1 MPIHIALC
9 HTPSPHPYN
18 SPMGMGPLSALA
30 THFDLSTGHRET
42 GKGGLPRPSP
52 DSRRPF
58 PHRRRPGHHR
68 PHRLL
73 LGRRLGNVQRRV
85 LILLD
90 TRTSAPP
97 TDPIARYQADFAS
110 RAEWLALLP
119 YQGITLMMVGVGL
132 LLWRWVAAVRLR
144 MTVSALILP
153 SLRSMENLDRAE
165 SGTSASGGSAS
176 GGEPNHR

>member
-1 MPIHIALC
+1 MISQPAIEKLEKEAFR
-9 HTPSPHPYN
+9 
-18 SPMGMGPLSALA
+18 GPLLTLAALFLIA
-30 THFDLSTGHRET
+30 AGLAIIGLTVFFWVDASET
-42 GKGGLPRPSP
+42 S
-52 DSRRPF
+52 
-58 PHRRRPGHHR
+58 
-68 PHRLL
+68 
-73 LGRRLGNVQRRV
+73 NVV
-85 LILLD
+85 YSSSLE

-97 TDPIARYQADFAS
+97 TDPIARYQVDFAS

-153 SLRSMENLDRAE
+153 SLRSKDNLDRAE

>member
-1 MPIHIALC
+1 MTLAALFLIAA
-9 HTPSPHPYN
+9 
-18 SPMGMGPLSALA
+18 GLA
-30 THFDLSTGHRET
+30 IIGLTVFFWVDASET
-42 GKGGLPRPSP
+42 SSVVYSSSLE
-52 DSRRPF
+52 
-58 PHRRRPGHHR
+58 
-68 PHRLL
+68 
-73 LGRRLGNVQRRV
+73 
-85 LILLD
+85 

-153 SLRSMENLDRAE
+153 SLRSKDNLDRAE

>member
-1 MPIHIALC
+1 
-9 HTPSPHPYN
+9 
-18 SPMGMGPLSALA
+18 MGPLSARA
-30 THFDLSTGHRET
+30 THFDLPTGHRET
-42 GKGGLPRPSP
+42 GKGGLPRPPP
-52 DSRRPF
+52 DPRRPF
-58 PHRRRPGHHR
+58 PHRRRPRHHW
-68 PHRLL
+68 PHRLF
-73 LGRRLGNVQRRV
+73 LGRCLGNVWRRV
-85 LILLD
+85 LILPGD
-90 TRTSAPP
+90 PHFRPTHRPHSPP
-97 TDPIARYQADFAS
+97 SSRLAS

-165 SGTSASGGSAS
+165 SGTSASGGPAS

>member
-1 MPIHIALC
+1 MISQPAIEKLEKEAFR
-9 HTPSPHPYN
+9 
-18 SPMGMGPLSALA
+18 GPLLTLAALFLIA
-30 THFDLSTGHRET
+30 AGLTIIGLTVFFWVDASET
-42 GKGGLPRPSP
+42 S
-52 DSRRPF
+52 S
-58 PHRRRPGHHR
+58 
-68 PHRLL
+68 
-73 LGRRLGNVQRRV
+73 VV
-85 LILLD
+85 YSSSLD

-97 TDPIARYQADFAS
+97 TDPIARHQADLAY

-119 YQGITLMMVGVGL
+119 YQGIALMMVGMGL

-153 SLRSMENLDRAE
+153 SLRSKDNLDRAE

>member
-1 MPIHIALC
+1 
-9 HTPSPHPYN
+9 
-18 SPMGMGPLSALA
+18 MGPLSARA
-30 THFDLSTGHRET
+30 THCDLSTGHRET
-42 GKGGLPRPSP
+42 GKGGLPRPPP
-52 DSRRPF
+52 DPCRPF
-58 PHRRRPGHHR
+58 PHRRRLAIIG
-68 PHRLL
+68 LTVFL
-73 LGRRLGNVQRRV
+73 WVDASETSSVVYSSSLE
-85 LILLD
+85 

-97 TDPIARYQADFAS
+97 TDPIARHQADFAS

-119 YQGITLMMVGVGL
+119 YQGITLMMVGMGL

-153 SLRSMENLDRAE
+153 SLRSKDNLDRAE

>member
-1 MPIHIALC
+1 MISQPAIEKLEKEAFR
-9 HTPSPHPYN
+9 
-18 SPMGMGPLSALA
+18 GPLLTLAALFLIA
-30 THFDLSTGHRET
+30 AGLAIIGLTVFFWVDASET
-42 GKGGLPRPSP
+42 SSVVYSSSLE
-52 DSRRPF
+52 
-58 PHRRRPGHHR
+58 
-68 PHRLL
+68 
-73 LGRRLGNVQRRV
+73 
-85 LILLD
+85 
-90 TRTSAPP
+90 TRTSIPP
-97 TDPIARYQADFAS
+97 TDPIARHLADLAS

-153 SLRSMENLDRAE
+153 SLRSKENLDRAE